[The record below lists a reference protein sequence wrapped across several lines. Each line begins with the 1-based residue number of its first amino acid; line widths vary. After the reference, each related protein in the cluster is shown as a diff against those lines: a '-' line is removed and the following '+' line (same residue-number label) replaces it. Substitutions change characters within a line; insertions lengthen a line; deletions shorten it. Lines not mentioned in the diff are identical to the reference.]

1 MTAPPIPNNS
11 FYFLRHGQ
19 TAWNLEGRFQGHTDI
34 PLNDL
39 GLSQARDAAT
49 ILARCPVD
57 LIIASPLI
65 RARTTAEIVAE
76 HLDKPL
82 LVDDDLK
89 ERHFGAFEG
98 LVVNEVK
105 AQFGLQPHERLV
117 RHLPADAEQWHE
129 TCARTMRVI
138 GQWLGRHPDQTLLFV
153 AHAGLFDALHAMI
166 LGSRVESK
174 HAPYHWRHGDNA
186 WSCSLV

>member
-1 MTAPPIPNNS
+1 MIQPSIPQRS

-19 TAWNLEGRFQGHTDI
+19 TQWNAEGRFQGHTDI

-39 GLSQARDAAT
+39 GLSQAQNAADA
-49 ILARCPVD
+49 LARCDVD
-57 LIIASPLI
+57 LIIASPLV
-65 RARTTAEIVAE
+65 RARKTAEIVAQ
-76 HLDKPL
+76 HLGKPL
-82 LVDDDLK
+82 LVDAELK

-129 TCARTMRVI
+129 TGARTVRVF
-138 GQWLGRHPDQTLLFV
+138 GSWLNRHPDRTLLFV
-153 AHAGLFDALHAMI
+153 AHSGLFDALYE
-166 LGSRVESK
+166 LTFGSRIEAK
-174 HAPYHWRHGDNA
+174 HVPYHWRHDEIG
-186 WSCSLV
+186 WSCSVV